1 LEIPANLA
9 REWYHSAQQTQYI
22 ESEGTQHEDTF
33 LEDIEESEGS
43 REDDAEL
50 RPSTASTA
58 ADMPDQTEKEPSVT
72 AVKAQHD
79 AHRELKRNEMLALVA
94 CFVGT

>member
-1 LEIPANLA
+1 LEIPANVA

-22 ESEGTQHEDTF
+22 GPDGAQHEDTI
-33 LEDIEESEGS
+33 LEENEESEGS
-43 REDDAEL
+43 REDDSEL

-58 ADMPDQTEKEPSVT
+58 ADTADQTEKEPTVT

-79 AHRELKRNEMLALVA
+79 AHVELKTNEMLALVA
-94 CFVGT
+94 CFLGT